1 MINYNYRGF
10 EITIEYNGL
19 VDWGY
24 QISGFPC
31 PRDNWDYISSVL
43 ALSAAQRQIDLICIA
58 R

>member
-24 QISGFPC
+24 QISGFP
-31 PRDNWDYISSVL
+31 PSRDNWDYISSVI
-43 ALSAAQRQIDLICIA
+43 ALSAAQEKIDSICIF